1 MRIFSELF
9 EGFGEVIID
18 VIIAL
23 MPIAVVFVLFQV
35 FILKIPKKQIIK
47 IIKGMIIT
55 FIGLTLFLQGV
66 NAGFM
71 PIGELM
77 GMKIGAMEY
86 NWVLIPI
93 GFILGFVVIMAEPA
107 VHVLIDQVEEASGGH
122 VNKMVMQYTLCLGV
136 AVAVALAMARV
147 LYGISLW
154 YFIAPGYLTALILT
168 MKSKPEFIPI
178 AFDAGG
184 AATGPMTV
192 TLILSMV
199 VGVAKQL
206 EGRNPLLDG
215 FGMIS
220 LVALAPILAIL
231 VLGFLYGRKEKKSNA
246 EK

>member
-1 MRIFSELF
+1 MRILSNLF

-23 MPIAVVFVLFQV
+23 MPIIIVFVVFQI
-35 FILKIPKKQIIK
+35 FILKLPKKQIVR

-55 FIGLTLFLQGV
+55 FVGLAFFLQGV

-71 PIGELM
+71 PVGELM
-77 GMKIGAMEY
+77 GMKIGSLDY
-86 NWVLIPI
+86 NWILIPI
-93 GFILGFVVIMAEPA
+93 GFVLGFAVIMAEPA
-107 VHVLIDQVEEASGGH
+107 VHVLIDQVEQASGGH
-122 VNKMVMQYTLCLGV
+122 VNKMVMQYTVCIGV

-154 YFIAPGYLTALILT
+154 YFIAPGYIIAFILT
-168 MKSKPEFIPI
+168 MNSSPDFVAI

-192 TLILSMV
+192 TLILSTV
-199 VGVAKQL
+199 VGIAKQI

-215 FGMIS
+215 FGMIA

-231 VLGFLYGRKEKKSNA
+231 ILGFVYKRKEKSSDA
-246 EK
+246 G

>member
-1 MRIFSELF
+1 MRIFSSLF
-9 EGFGEVIID
+9 DGFGEVIID
-18 VIIAL
+18 VVIAL
-23 MPIAVVFVLFQV
+23 TPIIVVFILFQI
-35 FILKIPKKQIIK
+35 FILKIPKKHVIR
-47 IIKGMIIT
+47 IIKGIIIT

-77 GMKIGAMEY
+77 GMKIGAMKH

-93 GFILGFVVIMAEPA
+93 GFVLGFVVIMAEPA
-107 VHVLIDQVEEASGGH
+107 VHVLIDQVEQASGGH
-122 VNKMVMQYTLCLGV
+122 VNKKVMQYTLCIGV
-136 AVAVALAMARV
+136 AVAVALAMVRV

-154 YFIAPGYLTALILT
+154 YFIAPGYAIALILT
-168 MKSKPEFIPI
+168 MKSKPDFVSI

-199 VGVAKQL
+199 VGVAKQI

-231 VLGFLYGRKEKKSNA
+231 VLGFLYGRKEKKSDA
-246 EK
+246 E

>member
-1 MRIFSELF
+1 MRILSNLF
-9 EGFGEVIID
+9 NGFGEVIID

-23 MPIAVVFVLFQV
+23 MPIVVVFVVFQI
-35 FILKIPKKQIIK
+35 FILKLPKKQIVK

-55 FIGLTLFLQGV
+55 FVGLTLFLQGV
-66 NAGFM
+66 NTGFM
-71 PIGELM
+71 PIGELI
-77 GMKIGAMEY
+77 GMKIGSLEF

-93 GFILGFVVIMAEPA
+93 GFILGFAVIMAEPA
-107 VHVLIDQVEEASGGH
+107 VHVLIDQVEQASGGH

-136 AVAVALAMARV
+136 AFAVALAMARV

-154 YFIAPGYLTALILT
+154 YFIAPGYIIVFILT
-168 MKSKPEFIPI
+168 MKSSPDFVAI

-199 VGVAKQL
+199 VGVAKQID
-206 EGRNPLLDG
+206 GRNPLLDG
-215 FGMIS
+215 FGMIA

-231 VLGFLYGRKEKKSNA
+231 ILGFIYKRKERSSDA
-246 EK
+246 G